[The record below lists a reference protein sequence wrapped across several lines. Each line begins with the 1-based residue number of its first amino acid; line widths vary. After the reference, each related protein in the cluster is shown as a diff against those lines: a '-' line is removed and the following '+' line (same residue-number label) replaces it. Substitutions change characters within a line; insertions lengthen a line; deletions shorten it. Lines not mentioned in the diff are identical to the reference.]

1 MSYKTDLFS
10 NTTSNRTSS
19 SSSGGSM
26 GILSWLQVIFI
37 VLKVLNLIDWSWFK
51 VFIPTWIGLGLFVIL
66 IILLVITEMRN

>member
-19 SSSGGSM
+19 SSSGGGM

-51 VFIPTWIGLGLFVIL
+51 IFIPTWIGLGLFVIL
-66 IILLVITEMRN
+66 IILLVITEMRS

>member
-1 MSYKTDLFS
+1 MNNKT
-10 NTTSNRTSS
+10 TT
-19 SSSGGSM
+19 SSSGGM

-66 IILLVITEMRN
+66 IILLAISEMHN

>member
-1 MSYKTDLFS
+1 MS
-10 NTTSNRTSS
+10 NNTSS
-19 SSSGGSM
+19 SSSDM

-66 IILLVITEMRN
+66 IILLVISEMHN

>member
-1 MSYKTDLFS
+1 MNNKT
-10 NTTSNRTSS
+10 TTSS
-19 SSSGGSM
+19 SGDM

-66 IILLVITEMRN
+66 IILLVITEMHN